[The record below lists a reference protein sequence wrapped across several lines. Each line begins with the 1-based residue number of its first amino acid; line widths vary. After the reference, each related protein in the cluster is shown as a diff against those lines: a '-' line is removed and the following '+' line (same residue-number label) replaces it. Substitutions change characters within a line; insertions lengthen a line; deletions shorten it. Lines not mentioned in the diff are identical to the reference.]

1 MCLSGD
7 NFLPVISSSIMNSAG
22 INIIAWSGG
31 ISRMNCNVSFGTTSL
46 STLSANAI
54 SISPDGLSFAFV
66 GSGGF
71 YINTSFTQVTTSTY
85 TLKAL
90 PTGDVYTNVVHC
102 GNTIFIQS
110 STKIYSTVDLGT
122 TWVEYYVGFPRTIA
136 ASNDGKY
143 LYILTKGG
151 DIVTKRTSV
160 VKYAIGSKL
169 SSFTAGPIPFLITQS
184 IETGTSLLNIP
195 AGIWGISM
203 GFSFLPSSATGE
215 RAISNVVY
223 GLSTTQYGFDLI
235 KQNRRYNITF
245 GTPLTYESYAD
256 NTIVVFTKPTSLFL
270 DAFINNVSGSTG
282 NRMTN
287 CFINATMLNG
297 ISSVIL

>member
-1 MCLSGD
+1 
-7 NFLPVISSSIMNSAG
+7 
-22 INIIAWSGG
+22 
-31 ISRMNCNVSFGTTSL
+31 MNCNNTNIGFAVFQFTTL
-46 STLSANAI
+46 AANAI
-54 SISPDGLSFAFV
+54 AISPDGLSFVFV

-71 YINTSFTQVTTSTY
+71 YYNTSFTSMTAVVT
-85 TLKAL
+85 KAL
-90 PTGDVYTNVVHC
+90 PTADAYTGVVYCAGIV
-102 GNTIFIQS
+102 FIQS
-110 STKIYSTVDLGT
+110 STKIYSSVDLGT

-136 ASNDGKY
+136 ASDDGIY
-143 LYILTKGG
+143 MYILTKGG

-169 SSFTAGPIPFLITQS
+169 RSFTAGPIPFLITQS
-184 IETGTSLLNIP
+184 VETGTSLLNIP

-215 RAISNVVY
+215 NAISNVVY
-223 GLSTTQYGFDLI
+223 GLSTTQYGFDLM

-245 GTPLTYESYAD
+245 GTALTYESYTD

-282 NRMTN
+282 NRMSN

-297 ISSVIL
+297 ISSVII